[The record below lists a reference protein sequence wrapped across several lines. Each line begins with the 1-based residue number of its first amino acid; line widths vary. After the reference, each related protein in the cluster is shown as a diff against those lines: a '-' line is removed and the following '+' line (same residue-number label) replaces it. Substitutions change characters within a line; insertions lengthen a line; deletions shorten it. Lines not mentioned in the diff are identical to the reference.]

1 MNILLFLSFFKIF
14 VWKHWFLYTKIK
26 NCERTIPTS
35 HCLSLNDGF
44 TNEKFKWIDD
54 QLIILFSS
62 GVTQKELRR
71 IAEVVALHVPGLKK
85 IGRAEQRD
93 KCALKKWYYDNWD
106 KIGDFLKNCVKA
118 YDADN
123 NVVDGNA
130 EKLYYKSRKNKKSS

>member
-1 MNILLFLSFFKIF
+1 MFKYEQP
-14 VWKHWFLYTKIK
+14 KEEKNTKK
-26 NCERTIPTS
+26 PRAARGTGKEAKKTEEKLQN
-35 HCLSLNDGF
+35 F
-44 TNEKFKWIDD
+44 TKEKLDWIDE

>member
-1 MNILLFLSFFKIF
+1 MNDDFYFDDDIEQPKEE
-14 VWKHWFLYTKIK
+14 KNTKK
-26 NCERTIPTS
+26 PRAARGTGKEAKKTEEKLQN
-35 HCLSLNDGF
+35 F
-44 TNEKFKWIDD
+44 TKEKLDWIDE

-62 GVTQKELRR
+62 GVTHKELRS

-85 IGRAEQRD
+85 IEREEQRD
-93 KCALKKWYYDNWD
+93 KRVLKKWYYDNWD

>member
-1 MNILLFLSFFKIF
+1 M
-14 VWKHWFLYTKIK
+14 
-26 NCERTIPTS
+26 
-35 HCLSLNDGF
+35 NDGF
-44 TNEKFKWIDD
+44 TNEKLKWIDD

-62 GVTQKELRR
+62 GVTHKELRS

-85 IGRAEQRD
+85 IEREEQRD
-93 KCALKKWYYDNWD
+93 KRVLKKWYYDNWD